1 MNYKI
6 LIKIK
11 GLVKYDDKKILEVK
25 GKQMTRVEKRNFF
38 GIEFW
43 VGFVN
48 DIEVTMAMSEEGCKS
63 QIKLFL
69 RRGLRVL

>member
-1 MNYKI
+1 
-6 LIKIK
+6 
-11 GLVKYDDKKILEVK
+11 
-25 GKQMTRVEKRNFF
+25 MTRVEKRNFF